1 MKANLYNET
10 EQPIEALNEH
20 NQALADQKPA
30 PVDAPTV
37 EPKRDL
43 YIINYKTLVTPTI
56 VALLIL
62 AVWALAT
69 WLL

>member
-10 EQPIEALNEH
+10 EQPMEALNEH

-43 YIINYKTLVTPTI
+43 YIINYKSLVTP
-56 VALLIL
+56 
-62 AVWALAT
+62 AVV
-69 WLL
+69 